1 MKVKF
6 TKLAALL
13 LSGAALLAAGCTDYE
28 VDIQKNAD
36 AIASANDQI
45 KALQSTIATLET
57 AADHKAD
64 VDKLNKAISDLET
77 ALNGKIADLTT
88 EVGKKLDKTEFE
100 TAKKQL
106 TDAIGAL
113 SDRVKAL
120 EDADFQGQLDA
131 LSDKVDKCATKEEL
145 QKAVTDLT
153 TYVDGEIAKLKDAVD
168 ANAKAIKKINEET
181 IPAINEEIK
190 AIKEKNKAQDETLQL
205 LSDAVEEL
213 VALTAGFPE
222 NTTIKQYVD
231 NMEATLKQ
239 YVQDELKK
247 YVTLNEFNSV
257 KAQLE
262 GRLDGLDK
270 MLKGFGAEEG
280 SVKTYI
286 DGEILKVNNAIKALE
301 EAHAKDIEALNKTI
315 DEVKAQVLAVKT
327 SIRSLVFVPEVYVDG
342 VEAILVSTL
351 HYSPLELKDTN
362 TVNENAVAKDTV
374 LNVTPPSIAKYHVI
388 PSNADLD
395 FLHVGDTVKFVVR
408 ENDPFIVTRAN
419 ATDDFKVVGIY
430 QGRDTVETDCINVRV
445 DVTGLP
451 ATDKNISVVAL
462 QLTKDDETYTSDY
475 ATVFSEDIN
484 DVRIADPTNVEDD
497 DAHYRRATEV
507 ISGTDAE
514 AFLNVPVWTD
524 TFDTLS
530 VDHQMAYDE
539 AFNVKEYVI
548 AHFIQGQ
555 ECRPNEKTFEG
566 LGFTWKFELVEDYD
580 FCDYDLTNLTDE
592 GVLTV
597 KDANAINTTPIV
609 RVTIKD
615 GDNNVQ
621 IAYVKVWVA
630 PTNEATKIVWSKK
643 EPFDVDDQFEFK
655 CEGDTLYADSTL
667 IKAKIQKNGEEVLL
681 KDITWKNFVAAY
693 PEFVDAVDPMVD
705 TMGTVKFENDSLKW
719 VMTPEQ
725 LWKIAGNPTLDPKE
739 TIVITHNVAFKA
751 ENNAQV
757 VITLVADVKPVNAYK
772 IPVER
777 YIESYWTTGIP
788 VPGVKEK
795 YGLNNDFIE
804 GDKYEFALY
813 NVYTSGA
820 GDRDSLKCL
829 FDNNINAAFF
839 TDETG
844 VINLKEIPELGLPA
858 VGEPGVEI
866 TGINYFF
873 CKEMEDIEKIGDFK
887 VEFEVSDDSL
897 SLLATIKNAKA
908 MNFPELE
915 NVQDTIAKI
924 NNEAGA
930 TPNIVSLNKKSKVA
944 KALLNTMK
952 YIGEKDGHEVPSA
965 GELYIYIGAVGT
977 VCGDD
982 NGEGGFEVNL
992 YWPKAMKQ
1000 DGQYNPD
1007 DWQDHFAAKYRQPV
1021 YLSESAGDDF
1031 IDAVDFGEGGSFI
1044 TIKDLVNPKDWRAR
1058 PFEPQKNG
1066 KANPVDGI
1074 DYFSSLWDYYGPI
1087 DIQIDTTNIT
1097 CNLGTGGVVIKL
1109 PVTIEVK
1116 TKVSADDLKA
1126 QIADLTLPYRDKYK
1140 TNDSGLTIEEM
1151 IDALAGNAGDYGFFT
1166 YKNNGTNVTR
1176 DFEMYVPVELTYGWG
1191 VLRQTITVNVYRT
1204 LESFEGAHT
1213 QQP

>member
-77 ALNGKIADLTT
+77 ALNGKIAELTT

-106 TDAIGAL
+106 TDALDAL
-113 SDRVKAL
+113 SKRVKDI
-120 EDADFQGQLDA
+120 EDANFQAQIDA

-153 TYVDGEIAKLKDAVD
+153 TYVDGEIAKLNEKVE

-181 IPAINEEIK
+181 IPAINEQIK
-190 AIKEKNKAQDETLQL
+190 AIKEKNEAQDNTLTV
-205 LSDAVEEL
+205 LSNAVKDL

-222 NTTIKQYVD
+222 DTTIKEYVD

-247 YVTLNEFNSV
+247 YVTLSEFNSV

-262 GRLDGLDK
+262 GRLNGLDK

-286 DGEILKVNNAIKALE
+286 DNEILRVNNAIKALE
-301 EAHAKDIEALNKTI
+301 EAHAKDIEALNKAI
-315 DEVKAQVLAVKT
+315 EQVKADILAVKAA
-327 SIRSLVFVPEVYVDG
+327 IRSLVFVPEVYVDG

-362 TVNENAVAKDTV
+362 TVNENAVPKDTV

-597 KDANAINTTPIV
+597 KDGNAINTTPIV

-630 PTNEATKIVWSKK
+630 PTGKKFEITWSKK
-643 EPFDVDDQFEFK
+643 VGANIDVDDQFEFK
-655 CEGDTLYADSTL
+655 CEGDTLFADSTVL
-667 IKAKIQKNGEEVLL
+667 ARKIWNEFPITKANYDSAYK
-681 KDITWKNFVAAY
+681 FVG
-693 PEFVDAVDPMVD
+693 PVD
-705 TMGTVKFENDSLKW
+705 TALADSLGTVSYDVEKG
-719 VMTPEQ
+719 VMSWEMTAEQ
-725 LWKIAGNPTLDPKE
+725 LWAIAADPNHTTDDPIVVTWDVYFEAINGARVVVTL
-739 TIVITHNVAFKA
+739 T
-751 ENNAQV
+751 
-757 VITLVADVKPVNAYK
+757 ADVKPVAAYN
-772 IPVER
+772 IPVKR
-777 YIESYWTTGIP
+777 YIQNYWN
-788 VPGVKEK
+788 EK
-795 YGLNNDFIE
+795 LT
-804 GDKYEFALY
+804 AAQY
-813 NVYTSGA
+813 NVATPDLGET
-820 GDRDSLKCL
+820 DSTKCV
-829 FDNNINAAFF
+829 FHNNINAAFL
-839 TDETG
+839 TDSTG
-844 VINLKEIPELGLPA
+844 VIDLGERKLMDGTVLPA
-858 VGEPGVEI
+858 VGEPGLEVSN
-866 TGINYFF
+866 INYFF
-873 CKEMEDIEKIGDFK
+873 CPDIEKVTK
-887 VEFEVSDDSL
+887 VGKYDVKFEVKNDSTEL
-897 SLLATIKNAKA
+897 WAAIDGEESVLIATIDNASTEKA
-908 MNFPELE
+908 L
-915 NVQDTIAKI
+915 
-924 NNEAGA
+924 
-930 TPNIVSLNKKSKVA
+930 TPNIVILNKVSEDPNHAA
-944 KALLNTMK
+944 KRLLNT
-952 YIGEKDGHEVPSA
+952 D
-965 GELYIYIGAVGT
+965 ELFIYIGATGL
-977 VCGDD
+977 VCGDA
-982 NGEGGFEVNL
+982 GFEVNL
-992 YWPKAMKQ
+992 YWPDAEGK
-1000 DGQYNPD
+1000 YL
-1007 DWQDHFAAKYRQPV
+1007 DHFQADYIQPV
-1021 YLSESAGDDF
+1021 KVTDTANDYF
-1031 IDAVDFGEGGSFI
+1031 VDAVDFGQDGSFI
-1044 TIKDLVNPKDWRAR
+1044 TLKDLVAPKDWRGR
-1058 PFEPQKNG
+1058 VFGMNEGDQYYN
-1066 KANPVDGI
+1066 
-1074 DYFSSLWDYYGPI
+1074 YWDYYGI
-1087 DIQIDTTNIT
+1087 FKISVNVDKIT
-1097 CNLGTGGVVIKL
+1097 CDLTPDGKV
-1109 PVTIEVK
+1109 PVTLDLK
-1116 TKVSADDLKA
+1116 PMSKDTLLTKVNVVEPLRDAD
-1126 QIADLTLPYRDKYK
+1126 
-1140 TNDSGLTIEEM
+1140 
-1151 IDALAGNAGDYGFFT
+1151 GNIVKDDDGNVVTVGDYINGIDDGGFGFLT
-1166 YKNNGTNVTR
+1166 YRNNGTFVKKFNLS
-1176 DFEMYVPVELTYGWG
+1176 VPVTVQYGWG
-1191 VLRQTITVNVYRT
+1191 IISTEKPITVPVAT
-1204 LESFEGAHT
+1204 TIKEGI
-1213 QQP
+1213 